1 MSYRVQLSP
10 HATREYRKLDP
21 PVKPMVQAG
30 MDALQQS
37 PLAGPRV
44 KRLKGRLHRYY
55 RYRAGEYRILY
66 VVEQSSRTVHV
77 DYIQRRS
84 DVYRGAE

>member
-30 MDALQQS
+30 IDALRQNPVS
-37 PLAGPRV
+37 GPRV
-44 KRLKGRLHRYY
+44 KRLKGRLHRYH

-66 VVEQSSRTVHV
+66 TVDQSSRTVYV
-77 DYIQRRS
+77 DYIQHRK
-84 DVYRGAE
+84 DIYRGAE